1 MRRLLLLALITL
13 LPGMTQ
19 AATVSG
25 VLVGGGGIDDMRLIV
40 KAKNG
45 QLVEAYC
52 NQHCDDWF
60 EQNENGEVLRSD
72 LRGRR
77 LRMKYTLESNQDRI
91 AGPGADEKFNF
102 IKKIEFLP

>member
-1 MRRLLLLALITL
+1 MCRLLPLALIIL
-13 LPGMTQ
+13 LPGITK

-25 VLVGGGGIDDMRLIV
+25 VLVGGGGIDDMSLIV

-52 NQHCDDWF
+52 NRHCENWF
-60 EQNENGEVLRSD
+60 EEDENGEVLRSEF
-72 LRGRR
+72 LGRR
-77 LRMKYTLESNQDRI
+77 LRIKYTFEFNQDRV